1 MTDGVIKGTGNSRWL
16 KVPPNIKQLCPDF
29 DTMLDVM
36 IQGRFPFDQNGLNA
50 EGWEVMG
57 TLFNKPNVLTDTT
70 RSALGLTGDATIN
83 QAFAAIPTAKML
95 HIIVTAAGALPAE
108 TLAANDLVPIDD
120 VSAGT
125 GKKIPV
131 SALIQM
137 VMNNTPKQETT
148 FQKLMTG
155 RLI

>member
-16 KVPPNIKQLCPDF
+16 RVPPNIKQLCPDF
-29 DTMLDVM
+29 DSMLDVM
-36 IQGRFPFDQNGLNA
+36 IQGRFPFDMNGLNA
-50 EGWEVMG
+50 EGWQVMG
-57 TLFNKPNVLTDTT
+57 TLLNKPNVLTDTT

-95 HIIVTAAGALPAE
+95 HIIVTASAALIANQV
-108 TLAANDLVPIDD
+108 AMNDLIPLDD

-137 VMNNTPKQETT
+137 VMNNTPRQETT

>member
-95 HIIVTAAGALPAE
+95 HIYSYGSWRITC
-108 TLAANDLVPIDD
+108 
-120 VSAGT
+120 
-125 GKKIPV
+125 
-131 SALIQM
+131 
-137 VMNNTPKQETT
+137 
-148 FQKLMTG
+148 
-155 RLI
+155 

>member
-16 KVPPNIKQLCPDF
+16 RVPPNIKQLCPDF
-29 DTMLDVM
+29 DSMLDVM
-36 IQGRFPFDQNGLNA
+36 IQGRFPIDLNGLNA
-50 EGWEVMG
+50 DGWEVMG
-57 TLFNKPNVLTDTT
+57 TLFTKPNVLTDKT
-70 RSALGLTGDATIN
+70 RSALGLTGDVTID

-95 HIIVTAAGALPAE
+95 HIIVTSSAALIANQVAM
-108 TLAANDLVPIDD
+108 NDLIPLDD

-137 VMNNTPKQETT
+137 VMNNTPRQETT